1 MNEGEEIYSLAQQLF
16 LICRSLTGDGVRKTL
31 RLIKN
36 QLPELEIHEVP
47 SGTGCFDWTVPDE
60 WNINDAYIIDP
71 DGNKIA
77 DFRQNNLHVAGY
89 SIPVDK
95 TVSLD
100 ELQNHLYS
108 LPEKQD
114 AIPYITSYYKKHWG
128 FCITDKQ
135 RRTLKQGR
143 YRVRIDSSLKPGHL
157 TYAELIIRGQSS
169 QEIFLSTYICHPSLA
184 NNELSGPCVT
194 AYLAKWLRSLEH
206 RRYTYRIIFIP
217 ETIGSIY
224 YLSRNLEYLKEHVI
238 AGFNVSCVGDERTYS
253 FLPSRQGNTLADRV
267 ALHVLK
273 HIYPDFKRYSFLDRG
288 SDERQYCSPGVDLPV
303 VLVGRSKYE
312 QYPEYHT
319 SKDNMDFIT
328 PEGLYGGYNAIRQ
341 CLICL
346 EHNEKLKT
354 TVLCEPQLGRRGL
367 YPSANSKVSREQL
380 KPMMDLIAYAD
391 GTNDLLGIAD
401 LIGREIWSLFEI
413 VNKLKNE
420 KLLVVCE

>member
-1 MNEGEEIYSLAQQLF
+1 MNEGEKIYSLAQQLF
-16 LICRSLTGDGVRKTL
+16 PICRSLTGEGVRKTL
-31 RLIKN
+31 SLIKR

-47 SGTGCFDWTVPDE
+47 SGTRCFDWTVPDE

-77 DFRQNNLHVAGY
+77 DFRKNNLHVVGY
-89 SIPVDK
+89 STPVDE
-95 TVSLD
+95 TVLLD
-100 ELQNHLYS
+100 ELQNHIYS
-108 LPEKQD
+108 LPDQED

-135 RRTLKQGR
+135 RKALKQGR
-143 YRVRIDSSLKPGHL
+143 YRVHIDSSLKPGHL
-157 TYAELIIRGQSS
+157 TYGQLIIPGRSS
-169 QEIFLSTYICHPSLA
+169 REIFLSTYICHPSLA

-194 AYLAKWLRSLEH
+194 TYLAKWLQSLENRH
-206 RRYTYRIIFIP
+206 YTYRIIFIP

-253 FLPSRQGNTLADRV
+253 FMPSRQGNTLADRV
-267 ALHVLK
+267 AQHVLK
-273 HIYPDFKRYSFLDRG
+273 HIYPDFKRYSFLNRG

-303 VLVGRSKYE
+303 VLVGRSKYG

-328 PEGLYGGYNAIRQ
+328 PAGLSGGYNAIRQ

-354 TVLCEPQLGRRGL
+354 GVLCEPQLGKRGL
-367 YPSANSKVSREQL
+367 YPLISSKETTKQVR
-380 KPMMDLIAYAD
+380 PMMDLIAYAD

-401 LIGREIWSLFEI
+401 LINREMWSLFEI
-413 VNKLKNE
+413 VNKLKSEN
-420 KLLVVCE
+420 LLVICE